1 MPVVTVSPALAP
13 NVKNIGPLLNPA
25 SFQKAD
31 GGRGRGRGH
40 TAPYNSPGP
49 VFSRLV
55 VMLSGPGLEDVPRG
69 REQL

>member
-13 NVKNIGPLLNPA
+13 NVKNIGPLFNPA

-40 TAPYNSPGP
+40 TVPYNSPGP
-49 VFSRLV
+49 FFL
-55 VMLSGPGLEDVPRG
+55 
-69 REQL
+69 